1 MVNFKDNGINT
12 QHMQRAIELAK
23 NGIGFVNPNPLVG
36 AVIVKDGNIIGEGY
50 HAKYG
55 DLHAERNAFKFC
67 DENNIDCTSA
77 TMYVTLEP
85 CCHHGKQP
93 PCTEAIV
100 EHGISKVIIGS
111 RDPNP
116 LVSGKGVEYL
126 RNHGVEV
133 ITDYM
138 RDECDK
144 LNDIFFHYITT
155 NKPYVILKT
164 AMTLD
169 GKIAS
174 YSGKSQWISCE
185 KSREHTHLTRK
196 RVSAIMVGLGTVLA
210 DNPMLNCR
218 VENPSHP
225 IRIVCDSNL
234 NIPLGCKL
242 VTTAIDIPTYVATIS
257 NDVKRISELEDLG
270 VRVLKTSSKD
280 GKVNLNELMNILGS
294 LKIDSLLIEGGAEL
308 NFSALE
314 SNIVDCVQIYLSPMI
329 LGGKDAKTPVGGL
342 GFENPDL
349 AKRFKLVKNTTIGS
363 DLFLEYKR

>member
-1 MVNFKDNGINT
+1 MNDNLY
-12 QHMQRAIELAK
+12 MQRAIDLAK

-36 AVIVKDGNIIGEGY
+36 AVIVKDNTIIGEGY

-55 DLHAERNAFKFC
+55 DLHAERNAFKNC
-67 DENNIDCTSA
+67 SQDCSGA

-93 PCTEAIV
+93 PCVEAIV
-100 EHGISKVIIGS
+100 EHGISKVVIGS

-126 RNHGVEV
+126 RNHGIEV
-133 ITDYM
+133 ITDFM
-138 RDECDK
+138 RSECDK

-155 NKPYVILKT
+155 GRPYVILKS

-174 YSGKSQWISCE
+174 YSGKSKWISCE
-185 KSREHTHLTRK
+185 QSREHTHQTRK
-196 RVSAIMVGLGTVLA
+196 RVSAVMVGIGTVLA

-218 VENPSHP
+218 VENPSNP

-234 NIPLGCKL
+234 RIPLDCNL
-242 VTTAIDIPTYVATIS
+242 VTTAKDIPTYVATIS
-257 NDVKRISELEDLG
+257 NDVEKISKLESFG
-270 VRVLKTSSKD
+270 VKVIRTSSKNN
-280 GKVNLNELMNILGS
+280 KVDLSQLMEILGD
-294 LKIDSLLIEGGAEL
+294 LKIDSVLIEGGAEL

-314 SNIVDCVQIYLSPMI
+314 SDIVDCVQIYLSPMI
-329 LGGKDAKTPVGGL
+329 LGGATAKTFVGGI

-349 AKRFKLVKNTTIGS
+349 AKKFNLIKNEIIGS
-363 DLFLEYKR
+363 DLFLEYKKE

>member
-1 MVNFKDNGINT
+1 MNDNLY
-12 QHMQRAIELAK
+12 MQRAIDLAK

-36 AVIVKDGNIIGEGY
+36 AVIVKDNKIIGEGY

-55 DLHAERNAFKFC
+55 DLHAERNAFKNC
-67 DENNIDCTSA
+67 SQDCTGA

-93 PCTEAIV
+93 PCVEAIV
-100 EHGISKVIIGS
+100 ERGISKVVIGS

-126 RNHGVEV
+126 KNHNIEV
-133 ITDYM
+133 TTDFM
-138 RDECDK
+138 RYECDK

-155 NKPYVILKT
+155 GRPYVILKS

-174 YSGKSQWISCE
+174 YIGKSKWISCE
-185 KSREHTHLTRK
+185 QSRKHTHQTRK
-196 RVSAIMVGLGTVLA
+196 RVSAIMVGIGTVLA

-218 VENPSHP
+218 VENPSNP

-234 NIPLGCKL
+234 RIPLDCKL
-242 VTTAIDIPTYVATIS
+242 VTTAKDIPTYVATIS
-257 NDVKRISELEDLG
+257 NDIKKISSLENFGIKIIKTKSKNDKVDLSQ
-270 VRVLKTSSKD
+270 LI
-280 GKVNLNELMNILGS
+280 EILGD
-294 LKIDSLLIEGGAEL
+294 LKIDSVLIEGGAEL

-329 LGGKDAKTPVGGL
+329 LGGVTAKTSVGGI

-349 AKRFKLVKNTTIGS
+349 AKKFKLIKNQPIGN
-363 DLFLEYKR
+363 DLFLEYKKI

>member
-1 MVNFKDNGINT
+1 MNDNLYM
-12 QHMQRAIELAK
+12 QHAIELAK

-36 AVIVKDGNIIGEGY
+36 AIIVKDDKIIGEGY

-55 DLHAERNAFKFC
+55 DLHAERNAFKNC
-67 DENNIDCTSA
+67 NQDCTSA

-93 PCTEAIV
+93 PCVEAIV
-100 EHGISKVIIGS
+100 EHRISKVVIGS

-126 RNHGVEV
+126 RSHGIEV

-138 RDECDK
+138 REDCDK

-155 NKPYVILKT
+155 GKPYVILKS

-169 GKIAS
+169 GKISS

-185 KSREHTHLTRK
+185 QSREHTHLTRK
-196 RVSAIMVGLGTVLA
+196 RVSAIMVGIGTVLA

-234 NIPLGCKL
+234 HIPLDCNL
-242 VTTAIDIPTYVATIS
+242 VITAKDIPTYVATIS
-257 NDVKRISELEDLG
+257 SDVEKISILESFG
-270 VRVLKTSSKD
+270 VKIIKTNSKD
-280 GKVNLNELMNILGS
+280 NKVDLSNLMEILGS
-294 LKIDSLLIEGGAEL
+294 LKIDSVIIEGGAEL

-314 SNIVDCVQIYLSPMI
+314 NDIVDCVQIYLAPMI
-329 LGGKDAKTPVGGL
+329 LGGKSAKTSVGGL
-342 GFENPDL
+342 GFENPNT
-349 AKRFKLVKNTTIGS
+349 AMKFKLSKIENIGM

>member
-1 MVNFKDNGINT
+1 MNDSLY
-12 QHMQRAIELAK
+12 MQRAIELAK

-36 AVIVKDGNIIGEGY
+36 AVIVKDNIIIGEGY

-55 DLHAERNAFKFC
+55 DLHAERNAFKNC
-67 DENNIDCTSA
+67 SQDCTDA

-93 PCTEAIV
+93 PCVEAIV
-100 EHGISKVIIGS
+100 EHGISKVVIGS

-126 RNHGVEV
+126 RNHSIEV

-138 RDECDK
+138 REDCDK

-155 NKPYVILKT
+155 GKPYVILKS

-174 YSGKSQWISCE
+174 YSGKSKWISCE
-185 KSREHTHLTRK
+185 QSREHTHQTRK
-196 RVSAIMVGLGTVLA
+196 RVSAIMVGIGTVLA

-218 VENPSHP
+218 VENPSNP

-234 NIPLGCKL
+234 NIPLGCNL
-242 VTTAIDIPTYVATIS
+242 VTTAKDIPTYVATIS
-257 NDVKRISELEDLG
+257 SDVDKISKLESLG
-270 VRVLKTSSKD
+270 VKILKTKSQND
-280 GKVNLNELMNILGS
+280 KVDLSHLMEILGN
-294 LKIDSLLIEGGAEL
+294 LKIDSVLIEGGAEL
-308 NFSALE
+308 NFFALE

-329 LGGKDAKTPVGGL
+329 LGGATAKTSVGGL
-342 GFENPDL
+342 GFENPNT
-349 AKRFKLVKNTTIGS
+349 AMKFKLSKIENIGM